1 MRWQLICSSCNR
13 QRKLEA
19 AAAVGHR
26 NIIMST
32 LQQSKRPLL
41 LGPWRRTF
49 QWLMTLTI
57 ILLPWI
63 QPGGVSLVRFD
74 IPNLSL
80 HLFGQV
86 LRIQELYLLLLF
98 ILAMAVAFLLITL
111 VFGRLWCGW
120 TCPQTT
126 LSDLAEWLAGRLKL
140 KIHANRLQGAVP
152 GKVFAHIFYLLLA
165 LLVAANLLWYFIEP
179 QRFLAGLFTGTLH
192 PAVMI
197 TFLIIAALIY
207 LDLALIRRLFCREFC
222 PYGRIQSSFVDPAT
236 LTLHLPEKEKPR
248 CIRCNS
254 CVRTCPMDIDIR
266 NGYQIE
272 CINCGRCL
280 DACRRVMAR
289 RDEPGLIYYSFGV
302 DNRGAGGLLNLRV
315 LLSGGLLIGLLSTL
329 TYATLARPSA
339 SLKVSLA
346 PAAVS
351 RVVDH
356 QQTTLLTVWINNRST
371 ERQEFRL
378 QAVSLAGKPLEIRG
392 QTEQIPVAAG
402 GNYQL
407 RLMVLA
413 PVSNQPTVVEFRLF
427 NNRQQPVATAT
438 AQLSASTD
446 SQ

>member
-1 MRWQLICSSCNR
+1 V
-13 QRKLEA
+13 A
-19 AAAVGHR
+19 GHGHR
-26 NIIMST
+26 LTIMPT
-32 LQQSKRPLL
+32 TQQPKRPLL

-63 QPGGVSLVRFD
+63 QPGGVSLVRID

-80 HLFGQV
+80 HLLGQV

-98 ILAMAVAFLLITL
+98 ILVTIITFLLITL

-120 TCPQTT
+120 ACPQTT
-126 LSDLAEWLAGRLKL
+126 LTDLAEWLARRLKL
-140 KIHANRLQGAVP
+140 KVLGNRLQGALVQ
-152 GKVFAHIFYLLLA
+152 KMMAHIFYLLLA

-179 QRFLAGLFTGTLH
+179 QRFLSSLFTGTLQ
-192 PAVMI
+192 VGVLV
-197 TFLIIAALIY
+197 TFLVMTAIIY

-236 LTLHLPEKEKPR
+236 LTLNLPEQEKPR

-280 DACRRVMAR
+280 DACRRIMTKR
-289 RDEPGLIYYSFGV
+289 GEPGLISYTFGV

-315 LLSGGLLIGLLSTL
+315 LLLGLLLIGLFSAL
-329 TYATLARPSA
+329 TYATLARATA

-346 PAAVS
+346 PTAVS
-351 RVVDH
+351 RVVDN
-356 QQTTLLTVWINNRST
+356 QQTTLFTVWINNRST
-371 ERQEFRL
+371 EDQEYQL
-378 QAVSLAGKPLEIRG
+378 QAASPGAEPLEIRG
-392 QTEQIPVAAG
+392 QTEQISVAAG

-413 PVSNQPTVVEFRLF
+413 PVSNQPIMVEFHLLD
-427 NNRQQPVATAT
+427 NRQQSLATAT
-438 AQLSASTD
+438 ARISASAD